1 MADPMTQSS
10 QISSSQGLAD
20 GQNSVKD
27 SKFADS
33 FLSSSPVS
41 LIQSPQDKRVVVGS
55 EKPSEG
61 VATSLRFQPGSFTPV
76 SYGNE
81 TTDRSHKG
89 PEKKE
94 SSDSNLASPQEDSP
108 IKMSPVSERIKALEA
123 LAAKKNEPES
133 RNEGGFPHFRERH
146 YEKSP
151 SEAPPPAAFQKKT
164 TSQEKESPES
174 PFEVLG
180 ETVQGTDYEDTADWM
195 RAHLP
200 PAPNFGT
207 EDPDLDDGKDVPVM
221 ETDGASKGNKE
232 EAILAAGVPEA
243 FAGVP
248 DAFMDTPIEPPDLK
262 DDYNPEKQESM
273 EEESEFDLNF
283 LPTAYMW
290 DKQENNAS
298 KGPPGQSTAK
308 ESDISAPP
316 ATAPPPAGFGSPSP
330 PLSPPPSPPASPP
343 QAKVPKTTLKGDAE
357 PSETHEI
364 DSSGESDDTVIE
376 DACASIKVS
385 TTESV
390 ESTPKH
396 PSSKD
401 SAPSVEKESQP
412 AKLEKQPMQ
421 VPIINVIETEEQV
434 VSEEEYEPEEEEDER
449 YRVMRDPVREPTKEQ
464 EPTSDEKKAVP
475 SDTPS
480 AEDHKLPNE
489 SSQVSTTESVES
501 TPKHP
506 SSKDSGDVDTVVQ
519 TTPNSRGLSKEE
531 SHDKAVVFERP
542 DSPNESLSESAIK
555 SATEGKEEKSVNITD
570 HRGNLSEDTEPV
582 IDSHLNNFVAQDL
595 SQKEKPKSE
604 LISEDDYA
612 SDTLS
617 KSNVLPDLNA
627 GSLIDQSYEDHFGDD
642 SLPGLDESSDDRQL
656 NFDTVPEPSPSDFSS
671 DNYIETLVSQNI
683 SNVGN
688 DDSKTVTNSGDLPLM
703 ADDNYT
709 SHPVEEQPS
718 MQEYPQD
725 DFSYY
730 SDQPDSFPGMD
741 LEPNQDSKDM
751 TAEPVAPTEN
761 TSDPESIEPDCSVS
775 LATDSFVEFMRECL
789 KSREDEEPEPLLLS
803 HTTKAEAVS
812 TSSPAAVMD
821 LEQENNTIR
830 ALKELGSS
838 QEDEEDNKTS
848 PKSKTSEQEKK
859 SPQPQPHADVISS
872 PTFDSPASRHASE
885 TPLSKEVE
893 AIDVWVAEAYH
904 LAEHVLA
911 AILTHLSV
919 KDLVYWRD
927 PKKSGV
933 VFGVSMLLLL
943 SLAAFSIVSVV
954 SYILLALLCVTISFR
969 IYKSVVQ
976 AVQKS
981 GDGHPFK
988 AFMEKDVS
996 VPPET
1001 FRKHVDQCLTYVNR
1015 ALKQMSRLFLVEDLV
1030 DSLKLAVAMW
1040 LLTYVGAVFNGITIL
1055 ILADIL
1061 IFTLP
1066 LVYEKNKTQI
1076 DKYVDI
1082 ARTQINTTMAKLQE
1096 KLPASM
1102 KRGKTE

>member
-20 GQNSVKD
+20 GQNSAKD

-76 SYGNE
+76 SYGSE
-81 TTDRSHKG
+81 TTDRSYKG

-94 SSDSNLASPQEDSP
+94 SSDSNLTSPQEDSP

-151 SEAPPPAAFQKKT
+151 TEAPPPAAFQKKT
-164 TSQEKESPES
+164 TPQEKESPES

-180 ETVQGTDYEDTADWM
+180 ETVPGTDYEDTADWM

-207 EDPDLDDGKDVPVM
+207 EDPDLDDGKDVPVT
-221 ETDGASKGNKE
+221 ETDGASKGNKQ

-248 DAFMDTPIEPPDLK
+248 DAFMDTPIESPDLK
-262 DDYNPEKQESM
+262 DNFKTEKQESM

-308 ESDISAPP
+308 ESDIPVPP

-343 QAKVPKTTLKGDAE
+343 QAKVPKTALKGDAE
-357 PSETHEI
+357 PSEPHEM

-376 DACASIKVS
+376 DACAAIKVNS
-385 TTESV
+385 A
-390 ESTPKH
+390 
-396 PSSKD
+396 
-401 SAPSVEKESQP
+401 APSVEKEPQP
-412 AKLEKQPMQ
+412 AKLEKQPML

-434 VSEEEYEPEEEEDER
+434 VSEEEYEPEEDDDER

-464 EPTSDEKKAVP
+464 EPVSDEKKAVP
-475 SDTPS
+475 TDAPS
-480 AEDHKLPNE
+480 SEDHKSPTE

-506 SSKDSGDVDTVVQ
+506 SGQDGGDVDSVVQ
-519 TTPNSRGLSKEE
+519 TTPNARGLNRGE
-531 SHDKAVVFERP
+531 SHDKAIVFERP

-570 HRGNLSEDTEPV
+570 HRSNMPDDAEPV

-604 LISEDDYA
+604 LISEDEYA

-617 KSNVLPDLNA
+617 KSTVLPDLNA

-688 DDSKTVTNSGDLPLM
+688 DDSKTVTDSGALPLM

-741 LEPNQDSKDM
+741 LEPNQDPKD
-751 TAEPVAPTEN
+751 TSAEPGAPTEN

-803 HTTKAEAVS
+803 QTTKAEKPTVS

-859 SPQPQPHADVISS
+859 SPLPQPHADVISN
-872 PTFDSPASRHASE
+872 PTCDSPASRHASE
-885 TPLSKEVE
+885 TLLSKEVE

-911 AILTHLSV
+911 AVLTHLSGNA
-919 KDLVYWRD
+919 
-927 PKKSGV
+927 P
-933 VFGVSMLLLL
+933 
-943 SLAAFSIVSVV
+943 SLQ
-954 SYILLALLCVTISFR
+954 ALR
-969 IYKSVVQ
+969 
-976 AVQKS
+976 
-981 GDGHPFK
+981 
-988 AFMEKDVS
+988 
-996 VPPET
+996 
-1001 FRKHVDQCLTYVNR
+1001 
-1015 ALKQMSRLFLVEDLV
+1015 
-1030 DSLKLAVAMW
+1030 
-1040 LLTYVGAVFNGITIL
+1040 LLTSHARKAKQCTSPSQ
-1055 ILADIL
+1055 
-1061 IFTLP
+1061 TLSP
-1066 LVYEKNKTQI
+1066 LGPCSQFDDQTNN
-1076 DKYVDI
+1076 
-1082 ARTQINTTMAKLQE
+1082 NTNRMCELD
-1096 KLPASM
+1096 LP
-1102 KRGKTE
+1102 TLDT